1 MSKVHSELTFTMN
14 VGNYQT
20 VKMTAGFED
29 TVREG
34 ETEIEA
40 FERVEGLVNDRIGVL
55 ANRISQKFNSSD
67 SGGE

>member
-29 TVREG
+29 VVRDG

-40 FERVEGLVNDRIGVL
+40 FERVERLVDDRIGVV
-55 ANRISQKFNSSD
+55 AKRIRQQFNTE
-67 SGGE
+67 GE

>member
-29 TVREG
+29 SVREG

-40 FERVEGLVNDRIGVL
+40 FERVERLVDDRIGVL
-55 ANRISQKFNSSD
+55 ANKIKARFNTED
-67 SGGE
+67 A